1 MKWEAVIGLEAH
13 VQLSTETKLFSRA
26 STTFGDEANTNV
38 NLVDCGLP
46 GVLPTVNKNAFYK
59 AVKFGL
65 AIDASINK
73 VSIFDRKNYFYPD
86 LPKGYQITQMEK
98 PILEGGSIEINIDG
112 LKRKI
117 NITRAHLEEDAGK
130 SIHEGFKGTGID
142 LNRSGTPL
150 LEIVS
155 EPELRSSQEAVAY
168 MKELHKIVT
177 FLDVSDGEMSQGSLR
192 CDANV
197 SIRQKGE
204 TELGTRTEIKNIN
217 SFKFIE
223 KAIEYEI
230 KRQIAVLESKEK
242 VEQETRLYDSIKNE
256 TRPMR
261 SKEFANDYR
270 YFPEPD
276 LLPVV
281 ITDKEIND
289 IKKHFPE
296 MPKEKSIRYVQEFG
310 ISESDSSIIS
320 NSKNLSNFFE
330 DCIKIVNDKVLLAK
344 ILVGDISSLLNKDAK
359 EITDTNFTPE
369 NITQLINLI
378 SDGTISGKIAKD
390 VLDQIR
396 LKNIEPYEY
405 IKEKGLT
412 QISDEDAI
420 ERIILEILAK
430 NPEQV
435 EAYNNGKDKLFG
447 FFVGQVM
454 KATQG
459 KANPKSV
466 NLILK
471 KALSNK
477 HT

>member
-1 MKWEAVIGLEAH
+1 MKWETVIGLEAH

-59 AVKFGL
+59 AIKFGL

-112 LKRKI
+112 IKRRI

-130 SIHEGFKGTGID
+130 SIHKGFKGTGID

-192 CDANV
+192 CDANISV
-197 SIRQKGE
+197 RLKGE
-204 TELGTRTEIKNIN
+204 TALGTRTEIKNIN

-223 KAIEYEI
+223 KAIEYEV
-230 KRQIAVLESKEK
+230 KRQIAVLESEKK
-242 VEQETRLYDSIKNE
+242 VEQETRLYDSVKNE

-281 ITDKEIND
+281 ITDKEIDD

-296 MPKEKSIRYVQEFG
+296 MPKEKSIRYVQKFG
-310 ISESDSSIIS
+310 INESESSIIS
-320 NSKNLSNFFE
+320 NSKNLANFFE
-330 DCIKIVNDKVLLAK
+330 DCIEIVNDKTLLAK

-369 NITQLINLI
+369 NISQLINLI

-390 VLDQIR
+390 VLEQIR
-396 LKNIEPYEY
+396 SKNIDPNEY
-405 IKEKGLT
+405 IKEQGLI
-412 QISDEDAI
+412 QISDEDEI
-420 ERIILEILAK
+420 EKIILEILAK
-430 NPEQV
+430 NSEQV
-435 EAYNNGKDKLFG
+435 KAYNNGKDKLFG

-471 KALSNK
+471 KALSNE